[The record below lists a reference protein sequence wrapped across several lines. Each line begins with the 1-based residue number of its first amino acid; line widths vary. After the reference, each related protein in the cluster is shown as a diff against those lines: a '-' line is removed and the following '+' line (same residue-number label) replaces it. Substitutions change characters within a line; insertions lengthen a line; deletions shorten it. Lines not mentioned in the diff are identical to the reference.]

1 MAKLAD
7 ALDLGSS
14 GALHVGSSPSTRTIM
29 NIIQIAYA
37 VCFFIYLWY
46 KYTEYLHKEKE
57 I

>member
-46 KYTEYLHKEKE
+46 KYTEVSKYEK
-57 I
+57 